1 MIKKRETIFTK
12 RSTLYALRCSRGFT
26 IVEMMVVIAIMT
38 LMAIGMMINNTRFG
52 DNLILNNLAY
62 DISTT
67 IRQAQSYGLSTKNWI
82 NTITPSSPNQGF
94 DVGYG
99 IRFASLDSATPG
111 NKKFVMFFEKD
122 NNWHCGLDSN
132 VTLSSCQSSTEGM
145 SNGSYLIS
153 GRSEI
158 SEICAI
164 SASGSLN
171 DCYDFTTS
179 TGQIKYLDIIFKRSD
194 PDAQIEPEAH
204 ISTDISVYPNGY
216 QRAEI
221 TLLAKTGFT
230 RTVVVTAIGQILVK

>member
-1 MIKKRETIFTK
+1 MSKAKNH
-12 RSTLYALRCSRGFT
+12 RGFT

-111 NKKFVMFFEKD
+111 NKKFVMFYETTD
-122 NNWHCGLDSN
+122 PTYGNNWHCGKWGVNPTNL
-132 VTLSSCQSSTEGM
+132 
-145 SNGSYLIS
+145 
-153 GRSEI
+153 
-158 SEICAI
+158 
-164 SASGSLN
+164 
-171 DCYDFTTS
+171 F
-179 TGQIKYLDIIFKRSD
+179 
-194 PDAQIEPEAH
+194 
-204 ISTDISVYPNGY
+204 
-216 QRAEI
+216 
-221 TLLAKTGFT
+221 
-230 RTVVVTAIGQILVK
+230 